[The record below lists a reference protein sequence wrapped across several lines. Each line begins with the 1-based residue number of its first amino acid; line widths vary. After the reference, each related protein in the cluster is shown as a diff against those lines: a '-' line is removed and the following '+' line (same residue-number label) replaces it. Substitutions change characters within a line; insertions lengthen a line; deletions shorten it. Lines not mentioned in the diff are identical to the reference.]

1 MVAELEMSQ
10 FLPKLIAVVEDR
22 KRHPKAGSYTNALLD
37 DPVRA
42 AQKVGEE
49 ATEVVVAAL
58 AESDQR
64 LVAEM
69 ADLIYHSLV
78 LLAAHNLSW
87 EDIEAELEKRHKV

>member
-1 MVAELEMSQ
+1 MSD
-10 FLPKLIAVVEDR
+10 FLPKLVAIVEGR
-22 KRHPKAGSYTNALLD
+22 KRVPKAGSYTNALLD

-58 AESDQR
+58 AQSDEQ

-69 ADLIYHSLV
+69 ADLVYHSLV
-78 LLAAHNLSW
+78 LLAANDLSW
-87 EDIEAELEKRHKV
+87 EDVEAELEKRHKP

>member
-1 MVAELEMSQ
+1 VDD
-10 FLPKLIAVVEDR
+10 FLPKLIAVIEDR
-22 KRHPKAGSYTNALLD
+22 KRNPKAGSYTNALLA

-58 AESDQR
+58 AQSDEE

-69 ADLIYHSLV
+69 ADLVYHGLV
-78 LLAAHNLSW
+78 LLVAHDLSW
-87 EDIEAELEKRHKV
+87 ADVEAELEKRHK

>member
-1 MVAELEMSQ
+1 MSEFLSRLVA
-10 FLPKLIAVVEDR
+10 IVEDR
-22 KRHPKAGSYTNALLD
+22 KRNPKAGSYTNDLLD

-58 AESDQR
+58 AQTGER

-69 ADLIYHSLV
+69 ADLVYHSLV
-78 LLAAHNLSW
+78 LLAANDLSW
-87 EDIEAELEKRHKV
+87 EDVEAELEKRHKA

>member
-1 MVAELEMSQ
+1 MSE
-10 FLPKLIAVVEDR
+10 FLPRLMAIVEDR

-58 AESDQR
+58 AQSGER
-64 LVAEM
+64 LLAEM
-69 ADLIYHSLV
+69 ADLVYHSLV
-78 LLAAHNLSW
+78 LLAANDLSW
-87 EDIEAELEKRHKV
+87 EDVDAELEKRHKP

>member
-1 MVAELEMSQ
+1 MAVERVMSD
-10 FLPKLIAVVEDR
+10 FLPRLIAVVEDR
-22 KRHPKAGSYTNALLD
+22 KRNPKAGSYTNALLD

-58 AESDQR
+58 AQTDER

-69 ADLIYHSLV
+69 ADLVYHSLV
-78 LLAAHNLSW
+78 LLAANDLSW
-87 EDIEAELEKRHKV
+87 EDVEAELEKRHKP

>member
-1 MVAELEMSQ
+1 MGD
-10 FLPKLIAVVEDR
+10 FLTRLTAVVEDR
-22 KRHPKAGSYTNALLD
+22 RRHPKPGSYTNALLA

-58 AESDQR
+58 AQSDEH

-69 ADLIYHSLV
+69 ADLVYHSLV
-78 LLAAHNLSW
+78 LLAAHGLAW
-87 EDIEAELEKRHKV
+87 ADVEAELERRHT

>member
-1 MVAELEMSQ
+1 MSD
-10 FLPKLIAVVEDR
+10 FLPRLIAVVEDR
-22 KRHPKAGSYTNALLD
+22 KRNPKAGSYTNALLD

-58 AESDQR
+58 AQSGER

-69 ADLIYHSLV
+69 ADLVYHGLV
-78 LLAAHNLSW
+78 LLAANDLSW
-87 EDIEAELEKRHKV
+87 EDVAAELEKRHKP

>member
-1 MVAELEMSQ
+1 MSE
-10 FLPKLIAVVEDR
+10 FLPSLMAIVEDR

-58 AESDQR
+58 AQSSER
-64 LVAEM
+64 LLAEM
-69 ADLIYHSLV
+69 ADLVYHSLV
-78 LLAAHNLSW
+78 LLAAKDLSW
-87 EDIEAELEKRHKV
+87 EDVEAELEKRHKP